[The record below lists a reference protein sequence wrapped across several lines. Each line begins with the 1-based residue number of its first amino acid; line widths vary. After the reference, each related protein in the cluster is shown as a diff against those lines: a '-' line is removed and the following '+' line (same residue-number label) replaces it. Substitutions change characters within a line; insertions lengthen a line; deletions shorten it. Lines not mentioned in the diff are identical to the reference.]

1 MITKENAMAMQG
13 NSRINTQPTKSTFT
27 TRRLVMTGMLGAISI
42 LLGATRLG
50 AIPVP
55 NLSGDATIMH
65 VPVIIGAVLEGP
77 IVGVLVGAIF
87 GIFSFLQTSP
97 VPFFKDP
104 LVSIVPRLFIG
115 VTAYYA
121 YYLFRSNPY
130 VGMTIAAIVGTLTN
144 TVLVVGAILWR
155 FGADAVGGSAGAFIL
170 SLVPQVIA
178 EVIIAVVITIAVVAA
193 YRRIDSGSSR
203 GSSV

>member
-1 MITKENAMAMQG
+1 MAMQG
-13 NSRINTQPTKSTFT
+13 DSRIQTQTTKSTFT

-121 YYLFRSNPY
+121 YYLFRNKPY
-130 VGMTIAAIVGTLTN
+130 VAMAAAAIVGTLTN
-144 TVLVVGAILWR
+144 TVLVVGAILIR
-155 FGADAVGGSAGAFIL
+155 FSETFAGNVGPFLI

-193 YRRIDSGSSR
+193 YRRIDSGAG